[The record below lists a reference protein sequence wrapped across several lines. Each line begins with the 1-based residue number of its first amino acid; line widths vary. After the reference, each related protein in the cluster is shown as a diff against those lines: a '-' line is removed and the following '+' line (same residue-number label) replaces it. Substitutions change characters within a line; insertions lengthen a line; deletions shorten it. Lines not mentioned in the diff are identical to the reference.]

1 MKYEKTLI
9 DMTSELCASDTMY
22 SLILLKAASLSL
34 TVCDVRCW
42 LDGTYLLCLSID
54 DTLTVH
60 GGHYEAT
67 NLRFLPYFYN
77 INLNHTVIG
86 MPIYNEM
93 RERFGYPDFR
103 LFRMRDENYCG
114 ILSLTAEEY
123 ELTRAHFL
131 RVRYHMDH
139 HEAGSRWSCHARS
152 DVISIMRIAESAYEG
167 EQTGEENE
175 LLRYIRDNLGQ
186 DLSLAHLCNRFH
198 TNRTTLTKTIKD
210 LRGMSPMQYV
220 LEERLNQSRPDL
232 LFTNVP
238 IAEVAEQYGFTDVNY
253 YIRAFRKR
261 FGRTPNQYR
270 AEGTAE
276 RIRNQ
281 EKYRVKEPPKT
292 PKKDPKA

>member
-9 DMTSELCASDTMY
+9 DMSSELRVGQTMY
-22 SLILLKAASLSL
+22 SLILLKASSLSIS
-34 TVCDVRCW
+34 VCDVRCW

-67 NLRFLPYFYN
+67 NLQFLPYFYN

-86 MPIYNEM
+86 MPVYDEM
-93 RERFGYPDFR
+93 RERFGYPDFH
-103 LFRMRDENYCG
+103 LFRRRDNGFCG
-114 ILSLTAEEY
+114 IVPLTADEY
-123 ELTRAHFL
+123 EIARLHFL
-131 RVRYHMDH
+131 KVRYYLDH
-139 HEAGSRWSCHARS
+139 HEAGTRWSCHARS
-152 DVISIMRIAESAYEG
+152 DMIAILRIAESAYAG
-167 EQTGEENE
+167 EKVGEENGVI
-175 LLRYIRDNLGQ
+175 RYIRDNLGQ
-186 DLSLAHLCNRFH
+186 SLTLQALCDRFH
-198 TNRTTLTKTIKD
+198 TNRTTLTKAIKNMT
-210 LRGMSPMQYV
+210 GMSPMQYV

-238 IAEVAEQYGFTDVNY
+238 INEVAQRYGFTDVNY

-261 FGRTPNQYR
+261 FGCTPGQYR

-281 EKYRVKEPPKT
+281 EKYRVKEKS
-292 PKKDPKA
+292 KERS